1 MKRFLIIA
9 VLSVLFAPSLC
20 SAKPMPKSVPGVGDG
35 EGVGVDPYVEEF
47 QREMAATKRD
57 LAAIRASILAVQ
69 VPAGTQTGALLAGM
83 KAAQE
88 YAAITAVVARAEK
101 AHSKFIAHVMGWNP
115 SDDVDMKLNLSGPAF
130 DEKKDDKH
138 LKQKRDN
145 TLRGAKGNSGAKA
158 ARSPLGPQ
166 AAFGSGGASAQPTM
180 QLQTTSS
187 KFSYANTGGGLESDF
202 GGMKLNNSITASGAV
217 GQGESGVSSAS
228 GVSAPA
234 GAVGPSSSLSSGDAD
249 ARVANS
255 KSAAELSQN
264 TSDVAQKAFERAQA
278 RQEEAMRRAKEK
290 ENSKSQRQ
298 QQMAQAMQQAL
309 GQAGQAMQGAQQQA
323 GGCKNC
329 NKGKQQESQSKA
341 QAAPAGT

>member
-1 MKRFLIIA
+1 MINRFLLSA
-9 VLSVLFAPSLC
+9 VLAALVAPAFA
-20 SAKPMPKSVPGVGDG
+20 SAKAMPKSVPGVGEG

-57 LAAIRASILAVQ
+57 LTAIRASILAVQ
-69 VPAGTQTGALLAGM
+69 IPVGTQTGALMAGM

-88 YAAITAVVARAEK
+88 YAAITAVVARAES
-101 AHSKFIAHVMGWNP
+101 AHSKFIAHVMGWDP
-115 SDDVDMKLNLSGPAF
+115 SDDVDAKLNLKGPAF
-130 DEKKDDKH
+130 DEKKDDKT

-145 TLRGAKGNSGAKA
+145 TLLGAKSGAKA
-158 ARSPLGPQ
+158 QRSPLGPQ
-166 AAFGSGGASAQPTM
+166 AAFAGGAGSQPQM

-187 KFSYANTGGGLESDF
+187 KFSYANTGGGFESDF
-202 GGMKLNNSITASGAV
+202 GGMKINNSINAGGAV

-228 GVSAPA
+228 GVAAPA
-234 GAVGPSSSLSSGDAD
+234 GAVGATGSLASSGAD
-249 ARVANS
+249 AQVATS

-278 RQEEAMRRAKEK
+278 RQEEAMRKAKEK

-309 GQAGQAMQGAQQQA
+309 GQAGQAMQGAQKQA

-329 NKGKQQESQSKA
+329 NKGKQQEAEANKN
-341 QAAPAGT
+341 AAPVGT